1 MHSRRCLL
9 CSHCLDG
16 VLGRDDPFGTE
27 TVDCVPVG
35 FRYSPM
41 LGPGSV
47 ARGLKH
53 MIILC
58 YLHDILGYFCI
69 LKGGEP

>member
-1 MHSRRCLL
+1 MRSRRCLL

-16 VLGRDDPFGTE
+16 VVGRDDPFGTG
-27 TVDCVPVG
+27 TADCVSG
-35 FRYSPM
+35 A
-41 LGPGSV
+41 GGSV
-47 ARGLKH
+47 AQCCTWFETHDYIG
-53 MIILC
+53 

>member
-1 MHSRRCLL
+1 MRSRRCLL

-16 VLGRDDPFGTE
+16 VVGRDDPFGTGRQI
-27 TVDCVPVG
+27 VCPVG

-41 LGPGSV
+41 LGPGGVLHSV

-58 YLHDILGYFCI
+58 YLHDIFNTSS
-69 LKGGEP
+69 